1 MKSTLLLLT
10 LSVVLSACNGK
21 QTQIEKTPAS
31 TKSKIPKN
39 VILLIGD
46 GMGLSQVSLTQ
57 YYGDEPSNFERFP
70 TVGLI
75 KTSSESHVI
84 TDSGAGATAYAAG
97 VKTYNKAIGM
107 GPDST
112 AVASIVETV
121 SKSGYATGLVATSSI
136 VHATPASF
144 FAHVKTRYE
153 YEKIATFLP
162 KSDIDFFA
170 GGGLEFFN
178 KRKDSLDLIPEL
190 LANDFTLD
198 TIELPSTISE
208 KKHAILLAQN
218 AMPKISEGRGD
229 FLTNATLLA
238 IEKLKTND
246 KGFFLM
252 VEGSQIDWGCHDQ
265 EPDYVIKEQ
274 LDFDKTVGRVL
285 DFAQKDEET
294 LVIVT
299 ADHETGAFALAM
311 DGRDYGKI
319 KPSVYSGE
327 HSAAM
332 VPVFAFGPG
341 SELFGGVYENTGIYH
356 KMMKLLSRE

>member
-1 MKSTLLLLT
+1 VLLSFLLT
-10 LSVVLSACNGK
+10 TCGEN
-21 QTQIEKTPAS
+21 QTQIKKTKDS
-31 TKSKIPKN
+31 QELIKPKN
-39 VILLIGD
+39 IILLIGD
-46 GMGLSQVSLTQ
+46 GMGLSQVSITQ
-57 YYGDEPSNFERFP
+57 YYGDERSNFERFP

-75 KTSSESHVI
+75 KTSSDSHVI

-112 AVASIVETV
+112 AVESIIETI
-121 SKSGYATGLVATSSI
+121 SKTGYATGLVATSSI

-153 YEKIATFLP
+153 YEEIATFLP
-162 KSDIDFFA
+162 TSEIDFFA
-170 GGGLEFFN
+170 GGGLKFFN
-178 KRKDSLDLIPEL
+178 KRKDSLDLITKL
-190 LANDFTLD
+190 LSNDFQLD
-198 TIELPSTISE
+198 TVQLPASVSE

-218 AMPKISEGRGD
+218 AMPKISEGRDD
-229 FLTNATLLA
+229 FLADASLLA
-238 IEKLKTND
+238 IEKLKTNET
-246 KGFFLM
+246 GFFLM

-274 LDFDKTVGRVL
+274 LDFDKTIGKIL
-285 DFAQKDEET
+285 DYAKTDGQT

-341 SELFGGVYENTGIYH
+341 AELFGGIYENTEIYH
-356 KMMKLLSRE
+356 KMMELLSK